1 MSMLLII
8 SWIVR
13 IQYLQPHTTTALLY
27 QPRTNDTVSFPPV
40 CSNLPKLDSLPTQSC
55 RRPGRLVVSDLISS
69 VDSAGHEAPVTRWAG
84 GDMTDRR
91 RVSADQTP
99 WLLSQWKMRTGN
111 TWSPTGRAYI
121 RIPWRGDCRLFRT
134 KPQLNY
140 QISSVLQYF
149 VNALT
154 SRCMG
159 HLAYWVHVTRFS
171 FISYW

>member
-13 IQYLQPHTTTALLY
+13 IQYLQPHTTALLY

-55 RRPGRLVVSDLISS
+55 RRPGRLVVSDLISP

-111 TWSPTGRAYI
+111 TWSPTGRAHI

-134 KPQLNY
+134 KPQLNTRFPLFC
-140 QISSVLQYF
+140 STLWTLSLPG
-149 VNALT
+149 AWAT
-154 SRCMG
+154 
-159 HLAYWVHVTRFS
+159 YWVHVARFS